1 MQFFFII
8 KSCTYKL
15 GQDDWLSFQSASL
28 LIKFEVKLHQLKE
41 CPGRWRP
48 RVRWVLTFG
57 PFGRCPDV
65 NCPSHNSDTSHLG
78 SSPHL
83 SHLHLL
89 HSFLSSRARGRSKLI
104 SESVSARFLLELKK
118 RLFFFSDPN
127 FMLINSTRAKNQE
140 QGLEPRSAPGT
151 WDWIWKKHQK
161 TSITNNESMIL
172 VLKDLRAK
180 RRVLKDPA
188 TTRSWYCR
196 TPDMKDHVTKK
207 RWSNPG
213 GGSNCFWFMAHIQP
227 D

>member
-28 LIKFEVKLHQLKE
+28 LIKFEVKLHQLRE
-41 CPGRWRP
+41 SPGRWRP

-65 NCPSHNSDTSHLG
+65 NWPSHNSDTSLLG

-89 HSFLSSRARGRSKLI
+89 HSFLSSRARGGSKLI

-118 RLFFFSDPN
+118 ILFFFSDPN
-127 FMLINSTRAKNQE
+127 FMLINSTRAGTRNM
-140 QGLEPRSAPGT
+140 GTAPGT
-151 WDWIWKKHQK
+151 RNRAWNQGQHQEPGTEYEKNIRKH
-161 TSITNNESMIL
+161 
-172 VLKDLRAK
+172 
-180 RRVLKDPA
+180 P
-188 TTRSWYCR
+188 
-196 TPDMKDHVTKK
+196 
-207 RWSNPG
+207 
-213 GGSNCFWFMAHIQP
+213 
-227 D
+227 